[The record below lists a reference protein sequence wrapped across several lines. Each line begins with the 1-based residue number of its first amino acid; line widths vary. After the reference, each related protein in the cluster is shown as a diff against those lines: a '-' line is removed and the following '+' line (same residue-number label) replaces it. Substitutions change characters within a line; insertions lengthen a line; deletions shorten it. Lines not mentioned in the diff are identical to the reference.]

1 MLNVHTVYRKG
12 IMSFLNKIKDSNKTK
27 SLKESI
33 KNGIKTFKENKGFFG
48 LLILIVTVKSSI
60 IDWNYVPTGSMRPT
74 LADGDQIIINKLAYD
89 ITIPLTYKSLYK
101 ISDPKKGDIVV
112 FDTAKQD
119 VRMVKRVLAVPGDKI
134 KIRKNKVYIN
144 DKELEY
150 AEDFNSE
157 FLDSVFKPL
166 DKSDKETYKKNNLSI
181 DKMAVKYQT
190 ETLNGIKHG
199 IRLEEGVQKIGSLG
213 LKEMIIPENNYL
225 MIGDNRNNSLDSRY
239 WGLVERH
246 EIVGKV
252 NHVVFSL
259 DQDHWLKPRI
269 DRFFTRVD

>member
-1 MLNVHTVYRKG
+1 MYIQFYRKD
-12 IMSFLNKIKDSNKTK
+12 IMSFLNKIKDNDKTK
-27 SLKESI
+27 GLKESI
-33 KNGIKTFKENKGFFG
+33 KNGIKTFKDNKGFFG

-60 IDWNYVPTGSMRPT
+60 VDWNYVPTGSMRPT

-89 ITIPLTYKSLYK
+89 VTIPLTYKSLYK

-112 FDTAKQD
+112 FDTEKQD

-144 DKELEY
+144 DQKLEY
-150 AEDFNSE
+150 SEDFNSE
-157 FLDSVFKPL
+157 FLESVFKPL
-166 DKSDKETYKKNNLSI
+166 DESDKENYKENNLPI
-181 DKMAVKYQT
+181 DKMAVTYQT
-190 ETLNGIKHG
+190 ETLNGVKHG

-213 LKEMIIPENNYL
+213 LKEMTIPENNYL

-252 NHVVFSL
+252 NYVVFSL
-259 DQDHWLKPRI
+259 DQDHWLKPRM
-269 DRFFTRVD
+269 DRLFTRVD

>member
-1 MLNVHTVYRKG
+1 
-12 IMSFLNKIKDSNKTK
+12 MSFLNKIKDNDKTK
-27 SLKESI
+27 GLKESI
-33 KNGIKTFKENKGFFG
+33 KNGIKTFKDNKGFFG

-60 IDWNYVPTGSMRPT
+60 VDWNYVPTGSMRPT

-101 ISDPKKGDIVV
+101 ISDPEKGDIVV

-150 AEDFNSE
+150 SENFNSE
-157 FLDSVFKPL
+157 FLESVFKPL
-166 DKSDKETYKKNNLSI
+166 DESDKRTYKENNLPI
-181 DKMAVKYQT
+181 DKMAVTYQT
-190 ETLNGIKHG
+190 EALNGIKHG

-213 LKEMIIPENNYL
+213 LKEMTIPENNYL

-252 NHVVFSL
+252 NYVVFSL
-259 DQDHWLKPRI
+259 DQDHWLKPRM